1 VPDARGPDRPSGPDE
16 NGTEP
21 DSWSGLA
28 PVPLRPEP
36 AAASPPDVGETGIER
51 RRRWWAPLPLPPL
64 PFISVRRAYTEVLSV
79 FAVFFLAGILG
90 AGLLLAGR
98 YRNPL
103 QNGNW
108 SDYGPAIIDV
118 LAQTVLA
125 IAVVLLLSARR
136 GVTAET
142 LGLSLPHRRDG
153 RFAAGQA
160 TRILAWAIFAQ
171 VLGGILNAALQT
183 GHLPTSQPNAAEL
196 TFSFADSIQAGVVEE
211 LVVLAFVVVTL
222 RQARR
227 GWWEIT
233 LVALVLRGSYHIY
246 YGPGVLGILVWA
258 ALFYWIYLR
267 FRSLIL
273 LMVCHAGWDAV
284 GFFSQRWPAVAGG
297 AVIVA
302 VAIWLAA
309 PITWLVERNDPRFA
323 LEPAWYPESRQ
334 LVSTTGWQPDPAPG
348 RQFDPA
354 SGWQPDP
361 VPGRQFDPASGW
373 QPDPV
378 PWRQPDP
385 ASGRQSYPDPAWLPD
400 PASGSQFDAASAWQ
414 PDPGAVAQ
422 PEPAAGW
429 QSGLPPAGWQPDPAG
444 MHYWR
449 WWDGRQWTEY
459 VSGP

>member
-1 VPDARGPDRPSGPDE
+1 MDGATAQAQEGHQTGPDQHHPGTDSWGGPVLDSDRSDTGASDTGVFDTGAVSPSLDSDRSDTGASDTGVFDTGAVSPSLPADEIPSGR
-16 NGTEP
+16 G
-21 DSWSGLA
+21 
-28 PVPLRPEP
+28 
-36 AAASPPDVGETGIER
+36 

-64 PFISVRRAYTEVLSV
+64 PFLSVRRAYTEVLSV
-79 FAVFFLAGILG
+79 FAAFFLAGILG

-98 YRNPL
+98 YQNPF
-103 QNGNW
+103 QNGSW
-108 SDYGPAIIDV
+108 SDYGPEIIDV
-118 LAQTVLA
+118 VAQTVLA

-171 VLGGILNAALQT
+171 VLGGLINASLQT

-246 YGPGVLGILVWA
+246 YGPGVVGILVWA

-273 LMVCHAGWDAV
+273 LMVCHAAWDAV

-297 AVIVA
+297 AVLVA
-302 VAIWLAA
+302 VVIWLAA
-309 PITWLVERNDPRFA
+309 PISWLIERNNPQSG
-323 LEPAWYPESRQ
+323 LEPAWYPDPGP
-334 LVSTTGWQPDPAPG
+334 LVSTPARQPDPAPAW
-348 RQFDPA
+348 PSA
-354 SGWQPDP
+354 STPP
-361 VPGRQFDPASGW
+361 SH
-373 QPDPV
+373 
-378 PWRQPDP
+378 
-385 ASGRQSYPDPAWLPD
+385 
-400 PASGSQFDAASAWQ
+400 
-414 PDPGAVAQ
+414 PDPGSNWT
-422 PEPAAGW
+422 PEPAPGWNSESGPGW
-429 QSGLPPAGWQPDPAG
+429 QSGLAPPGWQPDPAG

-449 WWDGRQWTEY
+449 WWDGHQWTEY